1 MKKKILALVSALCLF
16 GVSESQVLAG
26 PSAGGKC
33 VSVGKFATVNGAT
46 LVCTK
51 IGSSKVWVALDKS
64 AFVAPTVVSVAIAP
78 SATLTYYL
86 QGQTIYVVVAFS
98 STVVVT
104 GVPQIFL
111 DSANIGKMSYI
122 AGSGTS
128 ALLFAYVTVTGDID
142 NEGFGLKA
150 NSLTLNDGT
159 IKASNGTVANLAH
172 IAIAKSTTRKLTAT
186 APAVVATTTTVAT
199 ATTTTTA
206 ATTTTTAATT
216 TTTAATTTTTTAA
229 TTTTTAA
236 TTTTTTVAAPTISS
250 VAFKEPTNEKWIPSQ
265 SLQVRVVFN
274 VPVVVTGSPYISLLS
289 DGINKATYLDGSGST
304 SLIFAYTILSGDIDN
319 TGVGIAASAIVLNSG
334 TIKSASG
341 VTATL
346 THSAVARSSTRK
358 ILAS

>member
-1 MKKKILALVSALCLF
+1 MKRKILALVLALCLF

-86 QGQTIYVVVAFS
+86 QGQTIYVIVAFS

-150 NSLTLNDGT
+150 NSLTLNGGT
-159 IKASNGTVANLAH
+159 IKASNGTAANLAH
-172 IAIAKSTTRKLTAT
+172 IAIAKSATRKLTAT
-186 APAVVATTTTVAT
+186 TPATVATTTTVAT
-199 ATTTTTA
+199 
-206 ATTTTTAATT
+206 ATT

-236 TTTTTTVAAPTISS
+236 TTTTTTVAAPAVSS
-250 VAFKEPTNEKWIPSQ
+250 VAFKEPTNEKWIPGQ
-265 SLQVRVVFN
+265 SLQVRVIFN

-304 SLIFAYTILSGDIDN
+304 SLIFAYTIVSGDIDN

>member
-1 MKKKILALVSALCLF
+1 MMKRKILALVLALCLF

-86 QGQTIYVVVAFS
+86 QGQTIYVIVAFS

-111 DSANIGKMSYI
+111 DSANIGRMSYI

-150 NSLTLNDGT
+150 NSLTLNGGT
-159 IKASNGTVANLAH
+159 IKASNGTAANLAH
-172 IAIAKSTTRKLTAT
+172 IAIAKSATRKLTAT
-186 APAVVATTTTVAT
+186 TPATVATTTTVAT
-199 ATTTTTA
+199 VAT
-206 ATTTTTAATT
+206 TT

-236 TTTTTTVAAPTISS
+236 TTTTTTVAAPAVSS
-250 VAFKEPTNEKWIPSQ
+250 VAFKEPTNEKWIPGQ
-265 SLQVRVVFN
+265 SLQVRVIFN

-304 SLIFAYTILSGDIDN
+304 SLIFAYTIVSGDIDN

>member
-1 MKKKILALVSALCLF
+1 MKRKILALVLALCLF

-86 QGQTIYVVVAFS
+86 QGQTIYVIVAFS

-150 NSLTLNDGT
+150 NSLTLNGGT
-159 IKASNGTVANLAH
+159 IKASNGTAANLAH
-172 IAIAKSTTRKLTAT
+172 IAIAKSATRKLTAT
-186 APAVVATTTTVAT
+186 TPATVAT
-199 ATTTTTA
+199 
-206 ATTTTTAATT
+206 TT

-236 TTTTTTVAAPTISS
+236 TTTTTTVAAPAVSS
-250 VAFKEPTNEKWIPSQ
+250 VAFKEPTNEKWIPGQ
-265 SLQVRVVFN
+265 SLQVRVIFN

-304 SLIFAYTILSGDIDN
+304 SLIFAYTIVSGDIDN

>member
-1 MKKKILALVSALCLF
+1 MKRKILALVLALCLF

-86 QGQTIYVVVAFS
+86 QGQTIYVIVAFS

-111 DSANIGKMSYI
+111 DSANIGRMSYI

-150 NSLTLNDGT
+150 NSLTLNGGT
-159 IKASNGTVANLAH
+159 IKASNGTAANLAH

-186 APAVVATTTTVAT
+186 APATVATTTTVAT

-216 TTTAATTTTTTAA
+216 TTT
-229 TTTTTAA
+229 TAA
-236 TTTTTTVAAPTISS
+236 TTTTTTVAAPAISS
-250 VAFKEPTNEKWIPSQ
+250 VAFKEPTNEKWIPGQ
-265 SLQVRVVFN
+265 SLQVRVIFN

-304 SLIFAYTILSGDIDN
+304 SLIFAYTIVSGDIDN

>member
-1 MKKKILALVSALCLF
+1 MMKRKILALVLALCLF

-86 QGQTIYVVVAFS
+86 QGQTIYVIVAFS

-150 NSLTLNDGT
+150 NSLTLNGGT
-159 IKASNGTVANLAH
+159 IKASNGTAANLAH
-172 IAIAKSTTRKLTAT
+172 IAIAKSATRKLTAT
-186 APAVVATTTTVAT
+186 TPATVATTTTVAT
-199 ATTTTTA
+199 V
-206 ATTTTTAATT
+206 
-216 TTTAATTTTTTAA
+216 ATTTTTTAA

-236 TTTTTTVAAPTISS
+236 TTTTTTATTTTTTVAAPAVSS
-250 VAFKEPTNEKWIPSQ
+250 VAFKEPTNEKWIPGQ
-265 SLQVRVVFN
+265 SLQVRVIFN

-304 SLIFAYTILSGDIDN
+304 SLIFAYTIVSGDIDN

>member
-1 MKKKILALVSALCLF
+1 MKRKILALVLALCLF

-86 QGQTIYVVVAFS
+86 QGQTIYVIVAFTS
-98 STVVVT
+98 PVVVT

-150 NSLTLNDGT
+150 NSLTLNGGT
-159 IKASNGTVANLAH
+159 IKASNGTAANLAH
-172 IAIAKSTTRKLTAT
+172 IAIAKSATRKLTAT
-186 APAVVATTTTVAT
+186 TPATVATTTTVAT
-199 ATTTTTA
+199 VAT
-206 ATTTTTAATT
+206 
-216 TTTAATTTTTTAA
+216 

-236 TTTTTTVAAPTISS
+236 TTTTTTVAAPAVSS
-250 VAFKEPTNEKWIPSQ
+250 VAFKEPTNEKWIPGQ
-265 SLQVRVVFN
+265 SLQVRVIFN

-304 SLIFAYTILSGDIDN
+304 SLIFAYTIVSGDIDN

>member
-1 MKKKILALVSALCLF
+1 MKRTILALVLALCLF

-86 QGQTIYVVVAFS
+86 QGQTIYVIVAFS

-111 DSANIGKMSYI
+111 DSANIGRMSYI

-150 NSLTLNDGT
+150 NSLTLNGGT
-159 IKASNGTVANLAH
+159 IKASNGSAANLAH
-172 IAIAKSTTRKLTAT
+172 IAIAKSATRKLTAT
-186 APAVVATTTTVAT
+186 APATVATTTTVAT

-206 ATTTTTAATT
+206 ATTTTT
-216 TTTAATTTTTTAA
+216 
-229 TTTTTAA
+229 TAA
-236 TTTTTTVAAPTISS
+236 TTTTTTVAAPAVSS
-250 VAFKEPTNEKWIPSQ
+250 VAFKEPTNEKWIPGQ
-265 SLQVRVVFN
+265 SLQVRVIFN

-304 SLIFAYTILSGDIDN
+304 SLIFAYTIVSGDIDN

>member
-33 VSVGKFATVNGAT
+33 ASVGKFATVNGAT

-86 QGQTIYVVVAFS
+86 QGQTIYVIVAFNS
-98 STVVVT
+98 PVVVT
-104 GVPQIFL
+104 GSPQIFL

-150 NSLTLNDGT
+150 NSLTLNGGT
-159 IKASNGTVANLAH
+159 IKAANGTAANLAH
-172 IAIAKSTTRKLTAT
+172 IAIAKSVTRKLTAT
-186 APAVVATTTTVAT
+186 APATVATTTTVAT
-199 ATTTTTA
+199 
-206 ATTTTTAATT
+206 
-216 TTTAATTTTTTAA
+216 A

-250 VAFKEPTNEKWIPSQ
+250 VAFKEPTNEKWIPGQ
-265 SLQVRVVFN
+265 SLQVKVIFN
-274 VPVVVTGSPYISLLS
+274 VAVVVTGSPYISLLS
-289 DGINKATYLDGSGST
+289 DGISKATYLDGSGGA

-319 TGVGIAASAIVLNSG
+319 TGVGIAANAIVLNSG

-346 THSAVARSSTRK
+346 THTAVARSSTRK